1 MIIWSKV
8 AKKELANIDYRYQ
21 ERIKSRL
28 ADLGDRSGPRPDVR
42 KLTIPVNHYR
52 LRVGDYRVIFTRQ
65 GLTLRGLFIVSVKR
79 RTSTTYLHEE
89 NMPYGCSDN

>member
-1 MIIWSKV
+1 MLIWSKV

-21 ERIKSRL
+21 QRIKSRL
-28 ADLGDRSGPRPDVR
+28 ADLGDRTVPRPDVR
-42 KLTIPVNHYR
+42 KLSKPENHYR
-52 LRVGDYRVIFTRQ
+52 LRVGDYRFIFTRQ
-65 GLTLRGLFIVSVKR
+65 GLTLSDLFIVSVKR

>member
-1 MIIWSKV
+1 MLIWSKV
-8 AKKELANIDYRYQ
+8 AKKHWQIPIIAISSESKELSKP
-21 ERIKSRL
+21 E
-28 ADLGDRSGPRPDVR
+28 
-42 KLTIPVNHYR
+42 NHYR

-65 GLTLRGLFIVSVKR
+65 GLTLSDLFIVSVKR